1 MSIMSIKIFFQLS
14 FLLLLFADVQAE
26 DRMDLD
32 ETSIKGARD
41 LPKISYI
48 VPWKRTGQGILS
60 LQAKRASIKADMMP
74 LDREVYRRELEY
86 FSLIHGTDSGVS
98 R

>member
-1 MSIMSIKIFFQLS
+1 MSKKFLFQFISL
-14 FLLLLFADVQAE
+14 FMLFAEAQAE
-26 DRMDLD
+26 SRMDLD
-32 ETSIKGARD
+32 ATSIKGARD

-48 VPWKRTGQGILS
+48 VPWKRTGQGILA
-60 LQAKRASIKADMMP
+60 LQANRASFKADMTP

-86 FSLIHGTDSGVS
+86 YSLVYGKDNGTP